1 MNLSII
7 RRGVGYYPASLLR
20 LPVPVLVPVSITGTW
35 VLVTAYV
42 LVPVRVHRRLGCRS
56 CRRWSSDGHSLPATW
71 SLVPLPIPGASLR
84 VTRLPLP
91 LPNSVPERSDSSG
104 YWRAVAGF
112 QLKVRSAST
121 GAHGI
126 KLLINWAIG
135 LHKENDLSI
144 IL

>member
-20 LPVPVLVPVSITGTW
+20 VPVPVLVPVSITGTW

-71 SLVPLPIPGASLR
+71 SLVPLPIPGAVLSAGIDQGLR

-91 LPNSVPERSDSSG
+91 QPNSLPERSDSNG
-104 YWRAVAGF
+104 YWRAGAGF
-112 QLKVRSAST
+112 QVQV
-121 GAHGI
+121 
-126 KLLINWAIG
+126 
-135 LHKENDLSI
+135 
-144 IL
+144 